1 MLSVI
6 RNLKQVPIDVAKF
19 YAAQIVSSLI
29 YIHSRYLIYRDLK
42 PENILI
48 ADNGYIKIA
57 DFGFVKRLCPWDRTS
72 TFCGTPEYMAPEIVR
87 NLPYSQAVDW
97 YALGIILYELI
108 YGRTPFN
115 GGDPM
120 QIFHKIVT

>member
-48 ADNGYIKIA
+48 DVKQKFSIKVI
-57 DFGFVKRLCPWDRTS
+57 DFGTS
-72 TFCGTPEYMAPEIVR
+72 HHYGSDNVAMSQIYGTPYYIAPEV
-87 NLPYSQAVDW
+87 L
-97 YALGIILYELI
+97 
-108 YGRTPFN
+108 
-115 GGDPM
+115 
-120 QIFHKIVT
+120 